1 LTARHKVLLVED
13 AKAIQQIYRHKLTLE
28 QFHVLTADNG
38 MEAIKLLS
46 QEKPDIVLLDLMM
59 PIMDGYKVLQVI
71 KTDPKLS
78 DIPVLVFS
86 AKGQQEEVEKA
97 LGLGAADY
105 IVKSTTKPN
114 EVVEK
119 IRSVLS
125 KRPAEQECATYSLEI
140 REDAYDAIKLSADF
154 QLNKFRCAVCNAT
167 MLLDLIPDFSHDTP
181 WFTGKFSCPR
191 CSKRQ

>member
-1 LTARHKVLLVED
+1 MRQKVLLVED
-13 AKAIQQIYRHKLTLE
+13 SKAIQQIYRHKLTLE
-28 QFHVLTADNG
+28 QFQVMTADNG

-59 PIMDGYKVLQVI
+59 PVMDGYKVLQVI

-78 DIPVLVFS
+78 NIPVLVFS

-97 LGLGAADY
+97 LNLGAAGF

-125 KRPAEQECATYSLEI
+125 QRPPEQQFTTYSLEI
-140 REDAYDAIKLSADF
+140 REDAYDAIKLAADF

-191 CSKRQ
+191 CTRKQ